1 MGIFDNLFN
10 KGNPEE
16 ELKGLVKA
24 QEILDERFKK
34 KQISPETYKQKSL
47 KFMEQRDKL
56 QKRIDKLNKE

>member
-1 MGIFDNLFN
+1 MGFFDNLFN

-34 KQISPETYKQKSL
+34 KQVSPETYKQKSL
-47 KFMEQRDKL
+47 EFMKKRDNL
-56 QKRIDKLNKE
+56 QKRIDKINKE